1 MEMRTDKF
9 MIYVFSAIM
18 LGGMVACSSDDP
30 ETDTGNGNGNGGN
43 AEAPY
48 VWGTEGAIKT
58 CDHLLFNDDKTEN
71 AKGTVI
77 GNGDQEFIFKG
88 TQKRKAWHILNR
100 MENVGGDLNAYTN
113 KEETVIYSAFLT
125 EHFGRAFEL
134 LADIVF
140 HSTFP

>member
-48 VWGTEGAIKT
+48 VWGLRG
-58 CDHLLFNDDKTEN
+58 
-71 AKGTVI
+71 
-77 GNGDQEFIFKG
+77 
-88 TQKRKAWHILNR
+88 
-100 MENVGGDLNAYTN
+100 Y
-113 KEETVIYSAFLT
+113 
-125 EHFGRAFEL
+125 
-134 LADIVF
+134 
-140 HSTFP
+140 

>member
-48 VWGTEGAIKT
+48 VWGAEGAIKT
-58 CDHLLFNDDKTEN
+58 
-71 AKGTVI
+71 
-77 GNGDQEFIFKG
+77 
-88 TQKRKAWHILNR
+88 WP
-100 MENVGGDLNAYTN
+100 
-113 KEETVIYSAFLT
+113 SAAGSVHDVFPVHP
-125 EHFGRAFEL
+125 ESGR
-134 LADIVF
+134 
-140 HSTFP
+140 S

>member
-48 VWGTEGAIKT
+48 VWGLRGLLKHVTTCYLMMIK
-58 CDHLLFNDDKTEN
+58 
-71 AKGTVI
+71 
-77 GNGDQEFIFKG
+77 Q
-88 TQKRKAWHILNR
+88 R
-100 MENVGGDLNAYTN
+100 MPKV
-113 KEETVIYSAFLT
+113 
-125 EHFGRAFEL
+125 
-134 LADIVF
+134 
-140 HSTFP
+140 P

>member
-1 MEMRTDKF
+1 MNLSLLTNKQMEMRTDKF

-48 VWGTEGAIKT
+48 VWGAEWAIKT
-58 CDHLLFNDDKTEN
+58 CDHLLFDDDKTEN

-77 GNGDQEFIFKG
+77 
-88 TQKRKAWHILNR
+88 
-100 MENVGGDLNAYTN
+100 
-113 KEETVIYSAFLT
+113 
-125 EHFGRAFEL
+125 
-134 LADIVF
+134 
-140 HSTFP
+140 

>member
-1 MEMRTDKF
+1 MEMRTNKF

-71 AKGTVI
+71 AKGTVSRMEI
-77 GNGDQEFIFKG
+77 RSYFKG
-88 TQKRKAWHILNR
+88 TQTCL
-100 MENVGGDLNAYTN
+100 
-113 KEETVIYSAFLT
+113 KELT
-125 EHFGRAFEL
+125 
-134 LADIVF
+134 
-140 HSTFP
+140 